1 MKTQTVRILDVVF
14 IGPLMIWGGNRLRQ
28 DHPLRGLVLA
38 ALGAALGVLWVKA
51 TFPALVCWTLRL
63 HLPWSEAA
71 AVATSAVAVCLLA
84 SWLPARRAARLDPA
98 AALRME

>member
-38 ALGAALGVLWVKA
+38 ALGAATIWYNGRNYL
-51 TFPALVCWTLRL
+51 LVEDAMRRG
-63 HLPWSEAA
+63 EAPP
-71 AVATSAVAVCLLA
+71 C
-84 SWLPARRAARLDPA
+84 D
-98 AALRME
+98 